1 MNRSVLRR
9 IIKLLSLTAA
19 LLLSGC
25 QWVVLD
31 PKGPIG
37 MQERSIIITATVLM
51 LLVVVPVIALI
62 LIFAWR
68 YRASNEKADY
78 RPDWSHSNS
87 IEAVVWLIPCIIIAT
102 LGVITWRSSHT
113 LDPYRPLD
121 SKVKPIRI
129 EAVALDWKWLFIY
142 PDQKVA
148 TVNEVAF
155 PANVPVDFHI
165 TSATVMN
172 AFFIPQLG
180 SQIYAM
186 AGMQTQLHLLANEP
200 GTYQGLSSN
209 YSGDGFSG
217 MTFKAI
223 ALPSQDFKAWLTK
236 VAASPQ
242 ALSADAYEQL
252 AKASEN
258 NPIAY
263 YSQVQ
268 PRLFADIVA
277 GRLESRAG
285 RLMARTAPDAHAA
298 PASATAAKPV
308 AAAMPATSGMP
319 AMSGVTGMSGM
330 TGMSAMRSR

>member
-1 MNRSVLRR
+1 MHGAPAPCSSRRKRPVIAVPMMDRPARRR
-9 IIKLLSLTAA
+9 IARLLPLPAA
-19 LLLSGC
+19 LLLSGG
-25 QWVVLD
+25 QWAVLD

-37 MQERSIIITATVLM
+37 LQERSIIITATALM
-51 LLVVVPVIALI
+51 LVVVVPVIALI
-62 LIFAWR
+62 FIFAWR

-78 RPDWSHSNS
+78 QPNWSHSNR
-87 IEAVVWLIPCIIIAT
+87 IEAVVWLIPCIIIAA
-102 LGVITWRSSHT
+102 LGVIAWRSSHT

-129 EAVALDWKWLFIY
+129 DAVALDWKWLFIY

-155 PANVPVDFHI
+155 PANVPVEFHI

-223 ALPSQDFKAWLTK
+223 ALPQQGFDAWLAK
-236 VAASPQ
+236 VKASQ
-242 ALSADAYEQL
+242 QTLGATDYEQL

-258 NPIAY
+258 NPVAY
-263 YSQVQ
+263 YAQVQ
-268 PRLFADIVA
+268 PNLFADIVA
-277 GRLESRAG
+277 GRLQAPAG
-285 RLMARTAPDAHAA
+285 RLAARTSPRAKAGAPMA
-298 PASATAAKPV
+298 
-308 AAAMPATSGMP
+308 
-319 AMSGVTGMSGM
+319 AMSGMA
-330 TGMSAMRSR
+330 GMSATRSN

>member
-1 MNRSVLRR
+1 MNRPARCRIARLLPLLAVLP
-9 IIKLLSLTAA
+9 
-19 LLLSGC
+19 LSGC

-37 MQERSIIITATVLM
+37 VQERSIIITATLLM
-51 LLVVVPVIALI
+51 LIVVVPVIALI

-68 YRASNEKADY
+68 YRSSNEQAEY
-78 RPDWSHSNS
+78 RPNWAHSNR

-102 LGVITWRSSHT
+102 LGVIAWRSSHS

-129 EAVALDWKWLFIY
+129 DAVALDWKWLFIY

-155 PANVPVDFHI
+155 PANVPVEFHI

-186 AGMQTQLHLLANEP
+186 AGMQTQLHLLASEP
-200 GTYQGLSSN
+200 GTYRGLSSN

-223 ALPSQDFKAWLTK
+223 AVPSQQGFDAWLAK
-236 VAASPQ
+236 VRASRQTLGAA
-242 ALSADAYEQL
+242 AYVRL
-252 AKASEN
+252 AKPSEN
-258 NPIAY
+258 DPVAY
-263 YSQVQ
+263 YSRVR
-268 PRLFADIVA
+268 PDLFADIVT
-277 GRLESRAG
+277 GRVQQRAG
-285 RLMARTAPDAHAA
+285 RLVARTFPHAR
-298 PASATAAKPV
+298 
-308 AAAMPATSGMP
+308 AAASIAPLASMSGMP
-319 AMSGVTGMSGM
+319 GL
-330 TGMSAMRSR
+330 SATRSN

>member
-1 MNRSVLRR
+1 VIALPIMIRPVLRR
-9 IIKLLSLTAA
+9 IIKLLPLSAA

-31 PKGPIG
+31 PKGPVG

-51 LLVVVPVIALI
+51 LLVVVPVIALV

-68 YRASNEKADY
+68 YRASNEKAEY

-102 LGVITWRSSHT
+102 LGVITWRSSHA

-121 SKVKPIRI
+121 SRVKPIRI
-129 EAVALDWKWLFIY
+129 DAVALDWKWLFIY

-155 PANVPVDFHI
+155 PANVPVEFHI

-186 AGMQTQLHLLANEP
+186 AGMQTQLHLLASEP

-217 MTFKAI
+217 MTFRAV
-223 ALPSQDFKAWLTK
+223 ALPSQAFDAWLAK
-236 VAASPQ
+236 VKGSQQ
-242 ALSADAYEQL
+242 ALGSDAYERL

-258 NPIAY
+258 NPVAY
-263 YSQVQ
+263 YSQVE
-268 PRLFADIVA
+268 PNLFSDIVA
-277 GRLESRAG
+277 GRFEKHAGFVARAVPS
-285 RLMARTAPDAHAA
+285 AHPAP
-298 PASATAAKPV
+298 
-308 AAAMPATSGMP
+308 AAAMAGLTGMPGVSGMP
-319 AMSGVTGMSGM
+319 AT
-330 TGMSAMRSR
+330 RSN

>member
-1 MNRSVLRR
+1 VIALPIMNRPARCAVR
-9 IIKLLSLTAA
+9 LLPLAA
-19 LLLSGC
+19 TLLLSGC
-25 QWVVLD
+25 QWIILD
-31 PKGPIG
+31 PKGPVG
-37 MQERSIIITATVLM
+37 LQERSLIITATVLM
-51 LLVVVPVIALI
+51 LIVVVPVIALV

-78 RPDWSHSNS
+78 RPEWSHSNR
-87 IEAVVWLIPCIIIAT
+87 IEAVVWLIPCLIVAA
-102 LGVITWRSSHT
+102 LGVIAWRSSHT

-129 EAVALDWKWLFIY
+129 DAVALDWKWLFIY
-142 PDQKVA
+142 PEQKVA

-186 AGMQTQLHLLANEP
+186 AGMQTQLHLLASEA

-217 MTFKAI
+217 MTFKAR
-223 ALPSQDFKAWLTK
+223 ALPQQGFDAWVAKVKASQH
-236 VAASPQ
+236 
-242 ALSADAYEQL
+242 ALGATDYEQL
-252 AKASEN
+252 ARPSEN
-258 NPIAY
+258 NPVAY

-268 PRLFADIVA
+268 PNLFADIIA
-277 GRLESRAG
+277 GRLQAPAG
-285 RLMARTAPDAHAA
+285 RLLARASPHAKAQAPM
-298 PASATAAKPV
+298 
-308 AAAMPATSGMP
+308 AAMSGMP
-319 AMSGVTGMSGM
+319 GMAA
-330 TGMSAMRSR
+330 TRSN

>member
-1 MNRSVLRR
+1 MNRSARCLAR
-9 IIKLLSLTAA
+9 ILPLSAA

-25 QWVVLD
+25 QWAVLD

-37 MQERSIIITATVLM
+37 VQERSIIITATVLM
-51 LLVVVPVIALI
+51 LIVVVPVIALI

-68 YRASNEKADY
+68 YRASNGKAEY
-78 RPDWSHSNS
+78 RPNWSHSNR

-102 LGVITWRSSHT
+102 LAVITWRTSHS

-129 EAVALDWKWLFIY
+129 DAVALDWKWLFIY

-155 PANVPVDFHI
+155 PANVPVEFHI

-186 AGMQTQLHLLANEP
+186 AGMQTQLHLLASEP

-217 MTFKAI
+217 MTFKAV
-223 ALPSQDFKAWLTK
+223 AVPSQQGFDAWLAK
-236 VAASPQ
+236 VRASRQ
-242 ALSADAYEQL
+242 TLGGADYARL

-258 NPIAY
+258 NPVAY

-268 PRLFADIVA
+268 PNLFADIVA
-277 GRLESRAG
+277 RRMPIE
-285 RLMARTAPDAHAA
+285 AA
-298 PASATAAKPV
+298 PVALREENGNGAAILARRPPV
-308 AAAMPATSGMP
+308 GGSHMAAMTGMPGMPAT
-319 AMSGVTGMSGM
+319 
-330 TGMSAMRSR
+330 RSN

>member
-1 MNRSVLRR
+1 MNRPALRR
-9 IIKLLSLTAA
+9 IIKRLPLSAA

-37 MQERSIIITATVLM
+37 MQERSIILTATVLM
-51 LLVVVPVIALI
+51 LIVVVPVIALT
-62 LIFAWR
+62 LVFAWR
-68 YRASNEKADY
+68 YRASNEKAEY
-78 RPDWSHSNS
+78 RPNWSHSNR
-87 IEAVVWLIPCIIIAT
+87 IEAVVWLIPCVIIAT
-102 LGVITWRSSHT
+102 LGIITWRSSHA

-121 SKVKPIRI
+121 SKVEPIRI

-142 PDQKVA
+142 PDWKVA

-155 PANVPVDFHI
+155 PANVPVEFHI

-200 GTYQGLSSN
+200 GTYHGLSSN
-209 YSGDGFSG
+209 YSGAGFSG

-223 ALPSQDFKAWLTK
+223 ALRSQDFNAWLAK

-258 NPIAY
+258 NPVAY
-263 YSQVQ
+263 YSRVQ

-277 GRLESRAG
+277 GRLESRAR
-285 RLMARTAPDAHAA
+285 RLMVRAARPHTG
-298 PASATAAKPV
+298 PASAARGTTAVP
-308 AAAMPATSGMP
+308 AATAMA
-319 AMSGVTGMSGM
+319 
-330 TGMSAMRSR
+330 GMSAMRSH

>member
-1 MNRSVLRR
+1 MKRHDTGIQAQGSARPPQVARL
-9 IIKLLSLTAA
+9 ISLVPV

-37 MQERSIIITATVLM
+37 GQERSIIITATVLM
-51 LLVVVPVIALI
+51 LIVVVPVIALI

-68 YRASNEKADY
+68 YRSSNEQADY
-78 RPDWSHSNS
+78 RPNWSHSNT
-87 IEAVVWLIPCIIIAT
+87 IEAVVWLIPCIIIAA
-102 LGVITWRSSHT
+102 LGVITWRSSHA

-129 EAVALDWKWLFIY
+129 DAVALDWKWLFIY

-155 PANVPVDFHI
+155 PTNVPVEFHI

-186 AGMQTQLHLLANEP
+186 AGMQTQLHLLASAP

-217 MTFKAI
+217 MSFKAI
-223 ALPSQDFKAWLTK
+223 AVPSQQGFDAWVAKVKAAQQTLGD
-236 VAASPQ
+236 
-242 ALSADAYEQL
+242 SAYARL
-252 AKASEN
+252 AEPSES
-258 NPIAY
+258 NPVAY
-263 YSQVQ
+263 YSGVQ
-268 PRLFADIVA
+268 PPDLFADIVA
-277 GRLESRAG
+277 GR
-285 RLMARTAPDAHAA
+285 AHAGG
-298 PASATAAKPV
+298 PV
-308 AAAMPATSGMP
+308 APTR
-319 AMSGVTGMSGM
+319 MS
-330 TGMSAMRSR
+330 GMSAMRSN

>member
-1 MNRSVLRR
+1 MLIVSRKTDDAPPIMNRPALRR
-9 IIKLLSLTAA
+9 IAGLLPLSPV

-25 QWVVLD
+25 QWAVLD

-37 MQERSIIITATVLM
+37 MQERSIILTATVLM

-68 YRASNEKADY
+68 YRASNEKAEY
-78 RPDWSHSNS
+78 RPNWSHSNR

-102 LGVITWRSSHT
+102 LGVITWRTSHS

-121 SKVKPIRI
+121 SKVRPIRI
-129 EAVALDWKWLFIY
+129 DAVALDWKWLFIY

-155 PANVPVDFHI
+155 PANVPVEFHI

-186 AGMQTQLHLLANEP
+186 AGMQTQVHLLASEP

-223 ALPSQDFKAWLTK
+223 AVPSQQGFDAWLAK
-236 VAASPQ
+236 VRGSRQTLGAT
-242 ALSADAYEQL
+242 AYEQL
-252 AKASEN
+252 AKPTEN
-258 NPIAY
+258 NPVAY
-263 YSQVQ
+263 YAQVQ
-268 PRLFADIVA
+268 PNLFADIVA
-277 GRLESRAG
+277 GADH
-285 RLMARTAPDAHAA
+285 AR
-298 PASATAAKPV
+298 
-308 AAAMPATSGMP
+308 
-319 AMSGVTGMSGM
+319 
-330 TGMSAMRSR
+330 

>member
-1 MNRSVLRR
+1 
-9 IIKLLSLTAA
+9 
-19 LLLSGC
+19 
-25 QWVVLD
+25 VLD

-37 MQERSIIITATVLM
+37 VQERSIIITATVLM
-51 LLVVVPVIALI
+51 LIVVVPVIALI

-68 YRASNEKADY
+68 YRASNGKAEY
-78 RPDWSHSNS
+78 RPNWSHSNR
-87 IEAVVWLIPCIIIAT
+87 IEAVVWLIPCIIIAA
-102 LGVITWRSSHT
+102 LAVITWRTSHL

-129 EAVALDWKWLFIY
+129 DAVALDWKWLFIY

-155 PANVPVDFHI
+155 PANVPVEFHI

-186 AGMQTQLHLLANEP
+186 AGMQTQLHLLASEP

-223 ALPSQDFKAWLTK
+223 AVPSQQGFDAWLAK
-236 VAASPQ
+236 VKTSQQTLGEA
-242 ALSADAYEQL
+242 AYERL
-252 AKASEN
+252 AAPSEN
-258 NPIAY
+258 DPVAY

-268 PRLFADIVA
+268 PDLFADIVRRKA
-277 GRLESRAG
+277 V
-285 RLMARTAPDAHAA
+285 P
-298 PASATAAKPV
+298 PAVLGGGPSGGS
-308 AAAMPATSGMP
+308 PAT
-319 AMSGVTGMSGM
+319 
-330 TGMSAMRSR
+330 RSN

>member
-1 MNRSVLRR
+1 MNRSARCLAR
-9 IIKLLSLTAA
+9 LLSLSAA
-19 LLLSGC
+19 LFLSGC
-25 QWVVLD
+25 QWAVLD

-37 MQERSIIITATVLM
+37 VQERSIIITATVLM
-51 LLVVVPVIALI
+51 LIVVVPVIALI

-68 YRASNEKADY
+68 YRASNGNAEY
-78 RPDWSHSNS
+78 RPNWSHSNR

-102 LGVITWRSSHT
+102 LAVITWRTSHS

-129 EAVALDWKWLFIY
+129 DAVALDWKWLFIY

-155 PANVPVDFHI
+155 PANVPVEFHI

-186 AGMQTQLHLLANEP
+186 AGMQTQLHLLASEP

-223 ALPSQDFKAWLTK
+223 AVPSPQGFDAWLAK
-236 VAASPQ
+236 VKASQQTLGAADY
-242 ALSADAYEQL
+242 AQL

-258 NPIAY
+258 NPVAY
-263 YSQVQ
+263 YSRVQ
-268 PRLFADIVA
+268 PDLFADIVA
-277 GRLESRAG
+277 RRMPDEATPVALGGGKAAGPAILAG
-285 RLMARTAPDAHAA
+285 RL
-298 PASATAAKPV
+298 PV
-308 AAAMPATSGMP
+308 GGSHVAVMSGMA
-319 AMSGVTGMSGM
+319 AMSGV
-330 TGMSAMRSR
+330 SATRSN

>member
-1 MNRSVLRR
+1 MLIASKKTGDRAAIMNPTVRR
-9 IIKLLSLTAA
+9 LAKLLPLSAA

-25 QWVVLD
+25 QWAVLD

-37 MQERSIIITATVLM
+37 VQERSIIITATVLM
-51 LLVVVPVIALI
+51 LVVVVPVIALI
-62 LIFAWR
+62 FIFAWR

-78 RPDWSHSNS
+78 QPNWSHSNR
-87 IEAVVWLIPCIIIAT
+87 IEAVVWLIPCIIIAA
-102 LGVITWRSSHT
+102 LGVIAWRSSHT

-129 EAVALDWKWLFIY
+129 DAVALDWKWLFIY

-148 TVNEVAF
+148 TVNQVAF
-155 PANVPVDFHI
+155 PANVPVEFHI

-186 AGMQTQLHLLANEP
+186 ARMQTQLHLMASDP

-223 ALPSQDFKAWLTK
+223 ALPSQQGFDAWVAKVKASRETLG
-236 VAASPQ
+236 AA
-242 ALSADAYEQL
+242 AYQQL
-252 AKASEN
+252 AKPSEN
-258 NPIAY
+258 NPVEY
-263 YSQVQ
+263 YSQVR
-268 PRLFADIVA
+268 PDLFADIVSGRLQQPA
-277 GRLESRAG
+277 GR
-285 RLMARTAPDAHAA
+285 MVARTASQP
-298 PASATAAKPV
+298 PPLKPM
-308 AAAMPATSGMP
+308 AAMGAMP
-319 AMSGVTGMSGM
+319 GISVT
-330 TGMSAMRSR
+330 RSN

>member
-1 MNRSVLRR
+1 MNRPAARCIVR
-9 IIKLLSLTAA
+9 LLPLSAV

-37 MQERSIIITATVLM
+37 LQERSIILTATVLM

-68 YRASNEKADY
+68 YRASNESADY
-78 RPDWSHSNS
+78 RPEWSHSNR
-87 IEAVVWLIPCIIIAT
+87 IEAVVWLVPCLIIAA
-102 LGVITWRSSHT
+102 LGVITWRSAHS
-113 LDPYRPLD
+113 LDPYRPLA
-121 SKVKPIRI
+121 SKVEPIRI

-148 TVNEVAF
+148 TVNQVAF
-155 PANVPVDFHI
+155 PANVPVEFHI

-223 ALPSQDFKAWLTK
+223 ALPQRGFDAWVARVRASQQRLG
-236 VAASPQ
+236 AAG
-242 ALSADAYEQL
+242 YERL
-252 AKASEN
+252 ARPSEN
-258 NPIAY
+258 NPVAY
-263 YSQVQ
+263 YSQVR
-268 PRLFADIVA
+268 PNLFADIVA
-277 GRLESRAG
+277 GRLQGPTGGLLARA
-285 RLMARTAPDAHAA
+285 AAHAKPTAPMA
-298 PASATAAKPV
+298 P
-308 AAAMPATSGMP
+308 
-319 AMSGVTGMSGM
+319 MSSMSGM
-330 TGMSAMRSR
+330 AVTRSN

>member
-1 MNRSVLRR
+1 M
-9 IIKLLSLTAA
+9 SLVTA

-37 MQERSIIITATVLM
+37 VQERSIIITATVLM

-62 LIFAWR
+62 LVFAWR
-68 YRASNEKADY
+68 YRASNHKAEY
-78 RPDWSHSNS
+78 RPEWSHSNS

-129 EAVALDWKWLFIY
+129 DAVALDWKWLFIY

-186 AGMQTQLHLLANEP
+186 AGMQTQLHLLADEP

-223 ALPSQDFKAWLTK
+223 SLPSQQQFAAWLAK
-236 VAASPQ
+236 VKASQRTLGAA
-242 ALSADAYEQL
+242 AYEQL
-252 AKASEN
+252 ARPSEN
-258 NPIAY
+258 NPVAY
-263 YSQVQ
+263 YSQV
-268 PRLFADIVA
+268 PPDLFADIVA
-277 GRLESRAG
+277 GRRA
-285 RLMARTAPDAHAA
+285 ARSPM
-298 PASATAAKPV
+298 
-308 AAAMPATSGMP
+308 AAMSGMP
-319 AMSGVTGMSGM
+319 R
-330 TGMSAMRSR
+330 MSATRSN